1 MTEAIARAKQEEW
14 LNICALIHDVKQR
27 AIEYGEASKAVR
39 MGHDYCADAA
49 KAAETAMNSA
59 TEQLLDY
66 INQVI
71 EEN

>member
-1 MTEAIARAKQEEW
+1 MFSFK
-14 LNICALIHDVKQR
+14 LIEP
-27 AIEYGEASKAVR
+27 IEYGEASKAVR

-66 INQVI
+66 INQVM

>member
-1 MTEAIARAKQEEW
+1 MTEEMARAKHAEW
-14 LNICALIHDVKQR
+14 LKICVLLHDVKQR
-27 AIEYGEASKAVR
+27 AIEYGETSKAVR
-39 MGHDYCADAA
+39 MGYDCCADAA

-71 EEN
+71 EEK

>member
-1 MTEAIARAKQEEW
+1 MTEEMERAKHAEW
-14 LNICALIHDVKQR
+14 LKICVLLHDVKQR

-39 MGHDYCADAA
+39 MGHDSCADAA

-59 TEQLLDY
+59 SEQLLDY

>member
-1 MTEAIARAKQEEW
+1 MTKEMARAKHEEW
-14 LNICALIHDVKQR
+14 LNICVLLHDVKHR

-66 INQVI
+66 IN
-71 EEN
+71 

>member
-1 MTEAIARAKQEEW
+1 MTEAMARAKQLEW
-14 LNICALIHDVKQR
+14 LKICALLHDVKEH
-27 AIEYGEASKAVR
+27 AIEYGEMSKAVR
-39 MGHDYCADAA
+39 MGMGCCADAA

-59 TEQLLDY
+59 SEQLLDY

>member
-1 MTEAIARAKQEEW
+1 MTEAMAKAKYAEW
-14 LNICALIHDVKQR
+14 LHICVLLHDVKQY
-27 AIEYGEASKAVR
+27 AIEYGELSKAVR
-39 MGHDYCADAA
+39 MGHECCAGVA

>member
-1 MTEAIARAKQEEW
+1 MTEEMARAKHAERLKIW
-14 LNICALIHDVKQR
+14 GLLHDVKQR

-39 MGHDYCADAA
+39 MGHDSCAAVA
-49 KAAETAMNSA
+49 KAAETAMNIA

>member
-1 MTEAIARAKQEEW
+1 MTEEMERAKHAEW
-14 LNICALIHDVKQR
+14 LKICVLLHDVKQR

-39 MGHDYCADAA
+39 MGHDSCADAA
-49 KAAETAMNSA
+49 KAAETAMDSA

-66 INQVI
+66 INQVM

>member
-1 MTEAIARAKQEEW
+1 MTEEMARAKQSEW
-14 LNICALIHDVKQR
+14 LKICVLLHDVKQR

-39 MGHDYCADAA
+39 MGHDSCADAA

-59 TEQLLDY
+59 SEQLLDY

>member
-1 MTEAIARAKQEEW
+1 MTEEMARAKHAEW
-14 LNICALIHDVKQR
+14 CKICILFHDVKEH
-27 AIEYGEASKAVR
+27 AIEYGEMSKAVR
-39 MGHDYCADAA
+39 MGMGCCADAA

-66 INQVI
+66 INQVM